1 MSDIDTRISEL
12 KQIITYYLTYRQIIL
27 RQVISSR
34 YNHAITYV
42 RGTLLHPKIDITV
55 AAVISDA
62 IEDYLRTLSE
72 EELTI
77 IDYRLSQRKT
87 YEATSGLVSMSR
99 TACFAYV
106 QHIIDNALF
115 YVLITPSDAR
125 DVLLNQTID
134 DYTIHYD
141 ERV

>member
-12 KQIITYYLTYRQIIL
+12 KHIITYYLTYRHIIL

-34 YNHAITYV
+34 YNRDITYV
-42 RGTLLHPKIDITV
+42 RGTLLHPKIDIHV
-55 AAVISDA
+55 AAVISDVV
-62 IEDYLRTLSE
+62 EDYLRTLSE
-72 EELTI
+72 EDLTI

-87 YEATSGLVSMSR
+87 YEATSGLMSMSR
-99 TACFAYV
+99 TACFSYV

-125 DVLLNQTID
+125 DILLNQTID
-134 DYTIHYD
+134 DYQIHYE
-141 ERV
+141 ERI